1 MLQHAVISR
10 GVLQHALWPRQ
21 GEQRPRAPSTAQW
34 QVERNRA
41 LEAERD
47 YTELF
52 YGAQEALTLLRGA
65 GRDPALRRW
74 AVDQAIMNLEA
85 AGVVPI
91 EAEPSPSA

>member
-10 GVLQHALWPRQ
+10 GVLQRALWPRQ
-21 GEQRPRAPSTAQW
+21 GDAPSVAQW

-85 AGVVPI
+85 AGIVPVSSDD
-91 EAEPSPSA
+91 ESTTD